1 MFVIFPIKIY
11 IIYIFIESSEIQ
23 IKYRFDGFKSDI
35 NKVNKINIIFG
46 FKMNMDL
53 DIRIQIR
60 Y

>member
-11 IIYIFIESSEIQ
+11 IIYIFIETSEIQ

-53 DIRIQIR
+53 DI
-60 Y
+60 